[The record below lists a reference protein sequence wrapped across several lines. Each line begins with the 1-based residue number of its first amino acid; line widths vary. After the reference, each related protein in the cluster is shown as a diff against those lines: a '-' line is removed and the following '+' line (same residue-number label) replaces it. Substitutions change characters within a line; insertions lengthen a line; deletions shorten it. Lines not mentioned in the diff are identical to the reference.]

1 MKIFLSLLIATL
13 TFASGFS
20 QSPIKIIHANEL
32 AAILD
37 GGLLIIDVR
46 TDLEFK
52 QGYIPGAVNIDIQ
65 GKDFQRQ
72 FENFDK
78 HRPIYIYCSNGNRSM
93 KTAEILISNGFT
105 DVYSLEGGMI
115 QWQRAKKP
123 INY

>member
-1 MKIFLSLLIATL
+1 MKTLLTLIIATFYF
-13 TFASGFS
+13 TNTFS
-20 QSPIKIIHANEL
+20 QSPSKIIHANEL

-65 GKDFQRQ
+65 RKDFQTQ
-72 FENFDK
+72 FENYDK
-78 HRPIYIYCSNGNRSM
+78 YGPIYIYCSNGYRSM
-93 KTAEILISNGFT
+93 KAAEILISNGFT
-105 DVYSLEGGMI
+105 DVYSLDGGMI